1 MDNLQEN
8 MQLQVCVV
16 AHNEQKHIVACLEH
30 IEIALNHAN
39 VTRYGVHIIN
49 NGSNDNTQGLSEAFC
64 YDKKQWFAHEVTL
77 GDKSNA
83 WNLGVYHY
91 ATENVLTVYVD
102 GDCKI
107 TEGTLKAF
115 IEKNDREP
123 SAYIFAGVPNT
134 FGRTTQHIIDETL
147 KGKALSGGL
156 FALST
161 TFIKAVREKSFK
173 LPVGLIGDDS
183 LLAWVSSHDFKL
195 SHGVIKGLLV
205 GVKGAKFEYHR
216 LTPTS
221 WSNVKLYYR
230 RLTRYSLRHLQQK
243 CIREFLNEHD
253 NFELLPENINELYK
267 LHKSEH
273 IRTSS
278 IVNKYF
284 DIKASKK
291 FKQYLKEEH

>member
-1 MDNLQEN
+1 MDNSQEN
-8 MQLQVCVV
+8 LQLQVCVV

-64 YDKKQWFAHEVTL
+64 CDKKQWFAHDVTL

-102 GDCKI
+102 GDCRI

-115 IEKNDREP
+115 IQEHQEKP
-123 SAYIFAGVPNT
+123 AAYIYAGMPLTKGNT
-134 FGRTTQHIIDETL
+134 TETTIKNTRA
-147 KGKALSGGL
+147 GKALSGNL
-156 FALST
+156 FALSEC
-161 TFIKAVREKSFK
+161 FIKTVREKNFK

-183 LLAWVSSHDFKL
+183 LLAWVSSHNFKL
-195 SHGVIKGLLV
+195 SLGESAGFLIGVEN
-205 GVKGAKFEYHR
+205 AQFEYHR

-243 CIREFLNEHD
+243 CIREHLNKYD
-253 NFELLPENINELYK
+253 DFESLPTNITDLYS
-267 LHKSEH
+267 LHKPEH
-273 IRTSS
+273 KRKNGLLNTF
-278 IVNKYF
+278 F
-284 DIKASKK
+284 DYQAANQIKA
-291 FKQYLKEEH
+291 LKRDK

>member
-1 MDNLQEN
+1 MDHSQEN
-8 MQLQVCVV
+8 LQLQVCVV
-16 AHNEQKHIVACLEH
+16 AHNEQKHIIACLEH

-64 YDKKQWFAHEVTL
+64 YNKKQWFAHDVTL

-107 TEGTLKAF
+107 IEGTLKAF
-115 IEKNDREP
+115 IQAHQEKP
-123 SAYIFAGVPNT
+123 AAYIYAGMPLTKGNT
-134 FGRTTQHIIDETL
+134 TETTIKNTRA
-147 KGKALSGGL
+147 GKALSGNL
-156 FALST
+156 FALSEC
-161 TFIKAVREKSFK
+161 FIKTVREKNFK

-183 LLAWVSSHDFKL
+183 LLAWVSSHNFKL
-195 SHGVIKGLLV
+195 SHGESAGFLI
-205 GVKGAKFEYHR
+205 GVENAQFEYHR

-243 CIREFLNEHD
+243 CIRSFLEEHD
-253 NFELLPENINELYK
+253 DFEMLPENINELYR
-267 LHKSEH
+267 LHKPEH
-273 IRTSS
+273 IRNSRL
-278 IVNKYF
+278 IDKYF
-284 DIKASKK
+284 DTKASKLIS
-291 FKQYLKEEH
+291 QYLKEDN